1 MGAKAK
7 AARRAVHAE
16 RKATIKRQ
24 RRTCTRCGEVFAS
37 VDSCRAHMRDKHK
50 RRAPTES
57 GVSP

>member
-7 AARRAVHAE
+7 AARRAAIAE

-37 VDSCRAHMRDKHK
+37 VDSCRAHMRDKHEQA
-50 RRAPTES
+50 RS
-57 GVSP
+57 